1 MANPITLH
9 KINGAWTL
17 RAGGAVLAEST
28 QALELTEQTGST
40 QIYFPKNDIAIAL
53 LEPSDHTTDC
63 PQKGTAQYFSI
74 ITKSTTLENVA
85 WGYAN
90 PSEAVAAI
98 KDHLTFQTSDHVTV
112 EQI

>member
-1 MANPITLH
+1 MIIPPIAH
-9 KINGAWTL
+9 RK
-17 RAGGAVLAEST
+17 
-28 QALELTEQTGST
+28 ALGS
-40 QIYFPKNDIAIAL
+40 I
-53 LEPSDHTTDC
+53 
-63 PQKGTAQYFSI
+63 FSI